1 MINVIEYLERSAK
14 RFPDKTAFADPDGKI
29 SYSELQSRARLAG
42 SYFLRRGI
50 LPGSAVAFYT
60 EKSVKAAAVMLGAV
74 YANAFYSFIDI
85 RQTPGRTQAMLDR
98 LDPFVIVTDEEN
110 LEQIRGIYEGRC
122 KIVTVD
128 ELIEK
133 AEEEKEDEALLA
145 KARRDFYD
153 TQILYVNFT
162 SGSTGVPKGVAVSHR
177 SVIDFITQLTGIFG
191 IDETD
196 VIANQAPFDFDV
208 SVKDF
213 YSGLAVGASV
223 WLIPREYFS
232 NPTVLMDYLCESRA
246 TTLIWAVS
254 AMCFVSIMNG
264 FEYKTPSGI
273 RRVMFSGEIM
283 PVKQLK
289 KWQTYLPD
297 AMFVNLYGPTEITC
311 NCTYY
316 ILDREFEKDEII
328 PIGIPFPNEKVF
340 LLDEDDR
347 QVTETGKEGEICVA
361 GTCLALGYYK
371 DPEKTAA
378 AFCPNPLNTATHEIM
393 YRTGDL
399 GMIGE
404 DGNLI
409 YTSRKDFQIKHMGQ
423 RIELGDIEASAM
435 SCDGVDRACAIY
447 DMKKKKIILFYTG
460 QTEKDDVAKMLGDAL
475 PPFMMP
481 GKTVKLESFP
491 MNKNGKIDRH
501 ALEEMK

>member
-1 MINVIEYLERSAK
+1 MINVIEYLESSAE
-14 RFPDKTAFADPDGKI
+14 RFPDKTAFADPAGKI
-29 SYSELQSRARLAG
+29 TFSELKKCSRLIA
-42 SYFLRRGI
+42 SYLLKRGI
-50 LPGSAVAFYT
+50 TSGSAVAFYM
-60 EKSVKAAAVMLGAV
+60 EKSVQSAAAMLGAV
-74 YANAFYSFIDI
+74 YANAFYSYIDI
-85 RQTPGRTQAMLDR
+85 RQTPGRTQAMLEK

-110 LEQIRGIYEGRC
+110 LAAITGIWDDA
-122 KIVTVD
+122 KIITVSG
-128 ELIEK
+128 LIAKAQEEPEDHALLEK
-133 AEEEKEDEALLA
+133 A
-145 KARRDFYD
+145 RSRFYD

-162 SGSTGVPKGVAVSHR
+162 SGSTGIPKGVAVSHR

-191 IDETD
+191 INEDD

-213 YSGLAVGASV
+213 YSGLCCGASV

-232 NPTVLMDYLCESRA
+232 NPAVLMDYLCESRA

-264 FEYKTPSGI
+264 FEYKTPETI
-273 RRVMFSGEIM
+273 KRVMFSGEIM
-283 PVKQLK
+283 PVKQLD
-289 KWQTYLPD
+289 KWQSFLPD

-316 ILDREFEKDEII
+316 ILERKFEKDEII
-328 PIGIPFPNEKVF
+328 PIGIPFPNELVF
-340 LLDEDDR
+340 LLDENDKE
-347 QVTETGKEGEICVA
+347 VTAPGAEGEICVA

-378 AFCPNPLNTATHEIM
+378 AFCANPLNTATGEIM

-399 GMIGE
+399 GMYSQ

-435 SCDGVDRACAIY
+435 SLDGVDRACAIY
-447 DMKKKKIILFYTG
+447 DMKKKKIILFFAG
-460 QTEKDDVAKMLGDAL
+460 HAGKDEVTKMLADKL

-481 GKTVKLESFP
+481 GRTIKLESFP